1 MARSNNEKQR
11 DLEQTNLLD
20 SILRELKELNR
31 KLGFNAGGP
40 KVGNK

>member
-20 SILRELKELNR
+20 AILRELKELNKR
-31 KLGFNAGGP
+31 IGNTGG